1 MYEYANTHLSIGN
14 IFSYYF
20 LNSNFDSNYFC
31 YELIKNMI
39 HFMKKDSSTLL
50 VDILNLFKD
59 QISPK

>member
-50 VDILNLFKD
+50 VDF
-59 QISPK
+59 